1 MYWHP
6 LSRFP
11 GPRLFAVSRLPYA
24 FCHVTGKLAVTFH
37 ALHREYGPVVRT
49 APNELSFIEP
59 AALRAIYAERRKL
72 RPVFRKNYDTF
83 NETRNQ
89 ISHSVFIA
97 RDNDHARMRKI
108 INHAFSDR
116 ALRDQ
121 EPRIQRHVQTLIQKL
136 DLEQSRRG
144 ILDINEWFNCAAFDI
159 IADAAFGEPFDTLQE
174 PTYRSWLY
182 LIGMTWKAITFA
194 SAIKSIA
201 PPLYLFRRLI
211 PTGFM
216 LQKEVDKF
224 NLVLDRVRQRM
235 VLETSRIDLLNLVMK
250 HNVDEKENMTDQ
262 EVVSN
267 ATLFVAAGTETVT
280 TLLSAL
286 TYLLTQDA
294 RVMKKLCSEIRKTF
308 LDESSITVQSVSQLQ
323 FLMACIHEALRIFP
337 PIPEGLPR
345 IVPSEGEEICG
356 TWVPGGVRVFFHV
369 LPFLTH
375 HPRF

>member
-1 MYWHP
+1 M
-6 LSRFP
+6 SRFP
-11 GPRLFAVSRLPYA
+11 GPRLFAISRLPYA

-37 ALHREYGPVVRT
+37 ALHQEYGPVIRT

-59 AALRAIYAERRKL
+59 GALRAIYAERRKL
-72 RPVFRKNYDTF
+72 CPVFRKNYDTF

-97 RDNDHARMRKI
+97 GDSDHSRMRKI

-121 EPRIQRHVQTLIQKL
+121 EPRIQDHVQTLIQGL
-136 DLEQSRRG
+136 DSNRSKG
-144 ILDINEWFNCAAFDI
+144 GVLDINEWFNCAAFDI
-159 IADAAFGEPFDTLQE
+159 IADAAFGEPFNTLQE

-201 PPLYLFRRLI
+201 PPLYLLRRLI

-224 NLVLDRVRQRM
+224 NLILDRVRKRM
-235 VLETSRIDLLNLVMK
+235 VLETNRDDLLTLVMR
-250 HNVDEKENMTDQ
+250 HNDNDTENMTDQ
-262 EVVSN
+262 EVISN

-280 TLLSAL
+280 TVLSAL
-286 TYLLTQDA
+286 TYLLTRDA
-294 RVMKKLCSEIRKTF
+294 RVMEKLCDEIREGF
-308 LDESSITVQSVSQLQ
+308 LDENSITVQSVGQLQ
-323 FLMACIHEALRIFP
+323 YLMACIHEALRLFP

-356 TWVPGGVRVFFHV
+356 TWIPGGVCTFSHAHRSSQVY
-369 LPFLTH
+369 
-375 HPRF
+375 PRILINDP